1 MKLPQQITPVVR
13 RVEATPLLGHTR
25 IVALAVA
32 TCRIRCNHIEDDQ
45 ARSLCM
51 QYCSGKY

>member
-13 RVEATPLLGHTR
+13 RVEATPLLGQTM
-25 IVALAVA
+25 IVALATE
-32 TCRIRCNHIEDDQ
+32 TCRTRCNHIEDDQ

-51 QYCSGKY
+51 KYCSGNY

>member
-13 RVEATPLLGHTR
+13 RVEATPLLGQTR

>member
-13 RVEATPLLGHTR
+13 RVEATPLLGQTM
-25 IVALAVA
+25 IVALAVE
-32 TCRIRCNHIEDDQ
+32 TCRTRCNHIEDDQ

-51 QYCSGKY
+51 KYCSGNY